1 MENKKDNI
9 ILKYTIGLSLI
20 TIIVLIIQINIIK
33 LFNVIGLMITPILIG
48 STIILPFL
56 GLYLVTKINC
66 KNSNINH
73 SGLLWKI
80 FAISIVL
87 TILSS
92 LYLGFRLHLFGIGE
106 HGMRSI
112 S

>member
-56 GLYLVTKINC
+56 GLYLVTKIW
-66 KNSNINH
+66 
-73 SGLLWKI
+73 L
-80 FAISIVL
+80 
-87 TILSS
+87 
-92 LYLGFRLHLFGIGE
+92 
-106 HGMRSI
+106 
-112 S
+112 